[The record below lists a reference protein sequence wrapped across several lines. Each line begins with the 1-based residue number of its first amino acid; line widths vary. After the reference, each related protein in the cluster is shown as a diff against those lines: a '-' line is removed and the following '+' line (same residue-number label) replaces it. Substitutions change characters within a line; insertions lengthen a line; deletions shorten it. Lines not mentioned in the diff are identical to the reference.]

1 LISMINKRS
10 VCSGIIIFCI
20 CVVFFPSQS
29 WAETAKSKYLK
40 ADAAYRKLRH
50 DPKKQKYRHNWM
62 TCIKKYDAVYQH
74 DPSGVWA
81 AAGLYKKGI
90 LYYELFRWS
99 SIGADKDAAL
109 ANFNRIINEYPASRY
124 RSKAAAE
131 ITKINKKHPPAI
143 PEKKPKVKEKKNLA
157 KKKTAPPPVVLP
169 KPAPAPSALPVS
181 TGAMGTVTNLRFW
194 SNPSYTRIV
203 IDADKETR
211 FSDRLLK
218 KDPSIHKPQR
228 LYVDIKQSKVGKDL
242 DNFIP
247 IDDNLLKNV
256 RAGQYAPDTVRVV
269 IDIKSFKNYK
279 IFSLKNPFRIVVD
292 VWGKDSGTTHASK
305 RQPTSTT
312 YGISNKKVEPGAI
325 AKQFALGVRRIVIDP
340 GHGGRDYGAPG
351 YLKGVHERDIV
362 LQLAKKLAKKIRADL
377 KCEVIL
383 TREKNR
389 YLPLEERPA
398 IANTKNADLFISLHT
413 NASRDKRA
421 YGIET
426 YFLNLATDEDAI
438 QVAAMENATSTKNIS
453 DLHDILSSLMK
464 NANINES
471 SRLAAKVQ
479 DAVTNDLK
487 KNYSRVKNKGVKQA
501 PFYVLIGAQMPAIL
515 IETGFISNPRECKR
529 LANSKYQDRLCDA
542 IVHGIKNYI
551 KETNPTAFIK
561 HHPQSKSKG

>member
-1 LISMINKRS
+1 MVL
-10 VCSGIIIFCI
+10 FCI
-20 CVVFFPSQS
+20 CMMVSPTQLL
-29 WAETAKSKYLK
+29 AETVKSKYLK

-50 DPKKQKYRHNWM
+50 NPKKQTYRHNW
-62 TCIKKYDAVYQH
+62 TACIKKYDAVYRH

-99 SIGADKDAAL
+99 NIPADKDAAL
-109 ANFNRIINEYPASRY
+109 SEFNRIIDDYPDSRY
-124 RSKAAAE
+124 RSKAAKE
-131 ITKINKKHPPAI
+131 IAKINKKHPPRTPAKQAKVKKKKSRVK
-143 PEKKPKVKEKKNLA
+143 KKP
-157 KKKTAPPPVVLP
+157 PVPSAVSSTGT
-169 KPAPAPSALPVS
+169 KAPAAGPVPID
-181 TGAMGTVTNLRFW
+181 AMGTVTDLRFW

-203 IDADKETR
+203 IDANKETS
-211 FSDRLLK
+211 FADRLLK

-228 LYVDIKQSKVGKDL
+228 LYVDLKQSRVAKDL
-242 DNFIP
+242 DKLIP
-247 IDDNLLKNV
+247 IDDNLLANV
-256 RAGQYAPDTVRVV
+256 RAAQYTRDTVRVV

-279 IFSLKNPFRIVVD
+279 IFSLRNPFRIVID
-292 VWGKDSGTTHASK
+292 VWGKDAGTTYAGK
-305 RQPTSTT
+305 RRSTST
-312 YGISNKKVEPGAI
+312 SNKKVDPGAI
-325 AKQFALGVRRIVIDP
+325 TKQFALGVGRIVIDP

-351 YLKGVHERDIV
+351 YLKGVHERDV
-362 LQLAKKLAKKIRADL
+362 ALKLAKKLAKKIRADL

-383 TREKNR
+383 TRSDNR

-413 NASRDKRA
+413 NASKDKRA

-426 YFLNLATDEDAI
+426 YFLNLATDDDAI

-471 SRLAAKVQ
+471 SRLATKVQ
-479 DAVTNDLK
+479 DAMTRDLK
-487 KNYSRVKNKGVKQA
+487 KNYSRINNKGVKQA

-529 LANSKYQDRLCDA
+529 LTNSKYQDRICDA
-542 IVHGIKNYI
+542 IVRGIKNYI
-551 KETNPTAFIK
+551 EETNPTAFRK
-561 HHPQSKSKG
+561 HRPKSKTKG